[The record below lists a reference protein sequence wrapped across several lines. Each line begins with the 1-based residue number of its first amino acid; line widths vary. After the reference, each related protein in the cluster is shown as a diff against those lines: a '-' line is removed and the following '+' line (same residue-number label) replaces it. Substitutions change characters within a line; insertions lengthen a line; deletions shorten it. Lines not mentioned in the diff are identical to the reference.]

1 MIAPTANDKMSNSTS
16 PLVTSMASPMAQM
29 KMKEEASTSPSYEMH
44 IKHEDMTR
52 FAFESYNKQWH
63 TLKNSMIVNDGVT
76 T

>member
-1 MIAPTANDKMSNSTS
+1 
-16 PLVTSMASPMAQM
+16 MASPMAQM